1 MDGDTKV
8 TAALISA
15 TVSLIV
21 GIVTA
26 IVTARIAR
34 WQVQSKLDELTQ
46 TQFKDLVAKRI
57 EVYPRLW
64 DIAQTFTS
72 GILIAANRGTA
83 PDPVAERHR
92 VPRTAP
98 PASRG
103 ETATAGHVTG

>member
-83 PDPVAERHR
+83 QIQWRNDIVYRGPRHLRRGVRLPPR
-92 VPRTAP
+92 VT
-98 PASRG
+98 
-103 ETATAGHVTG
+103 